1 MATIQ
6 RIKCHAYER
15 DGAVCTFS
23 QDLKIYTCLHI
34 YIYIIFALR
43 AWKICKKY
51 YEILTIYECVEKKSM
66 IIGCIISITCFEL
79 NLFFYDP
86 SWMLQLSDFASSA
99 WVVFNIFPLLD
110 ATDRWEVI
118 AIDNFSTYANNR
130 LSIFANT
137 PFNCLNQYKNTSL
150 VY

>member
-1 MATIQ
+1 
-6 RIKCHAYER
+6 
-15 DGAVCTFS
+15 
-23 QDLKIYTCLHI
+23 
-34 YIYIIFALR
+34 
-43 AWKICKKY
+43 
-51 YEILTIYECVEKKSM
+51 
-66 IIGCIISITCFEL
+66 
-79 NLFFYDP
+79 
-86 SWMLQLSDFASSA
+86 MLQLSDFASSA

-110 ATDRWEVI
+110 ATDRLEVI